1 MPRFVNIDV
10 ESIDTPCT
18 FRQKKGLLPQR
29 AFAQVLEMV
38 TRCGVLKVGQVSFA
52 IDGTKVL
59 ANASKHSA
67 VSYGYAEQKL
77 QELDLNIQELLA
89 KAEQAD
95 ATPLQDGLT
104 IPEEIQRR
112 QERQAALPEAN
123 DQVNLTEEESR
134 IMKTKNGFSSI

>member
-1 MPRFVNIDV
+1 VPADHLVHFIIDAI

-18 FRQKKGLLPQR
+18 FRQKKGHLLQR
-29 AFAQVLEMV
+29 AFSQVLEMV
-38 TRCGVLKVGQVSFA
+38 TRCGVLKVGQVT

-67 VSYGYAEQKL
+67 VSYRHAEQKL
-77 QELDLNIQELLA
+77 QELDLEIQELLA

-95 ATPLQDGLT
+95 STPLQDGLT

-112 QERQAALPEAN
+112 YERQAALRHPLS
-123 DQVNLTEEESR
+123 Q
-134 IMKTKNGFSSI
+134 